1 MPDDLVIDGRLT
13 IPAAELAFTAS
24 RSSGPGGQHV
34 NTTDTRI
41 QVRWNI
47 AASGVLGE
55 IRRARLLAALAS
67 RLTAGGEIVIACDTH
82 RSQRRNK
89 EEALG
94 RLAALVRRAL
104 VVPKARRPST
114 PSAAAKLRRLQEKKK
129 QAQIKKGRTRPQNDD

>member
-13 IPAAELAFTAS
+13 IPAAELAFAAS

-47 AASGVLGE
+47 RDSAALGE
-55 IRRARLLAALAS
+55 TRRARLLAALAS
-67 RLTAGGEIVIACDTH
+67 RLTGDGEIVIACDTH

-89 EEALG
+89 EEAVQ
-94 RLAALVRRAL
+94 RLAALVRKAL
-104 VVPKARRPST
+104 VVPKTRRPST
-114 PSAAAKLRRLQEKKK
+114 PSAAARLKRLQEKKK
-129 QAQIKKGRTRPQNDD
+129 QAQTKKGRLRPQSDD

>member
-67 RLTAGGEIVIACDTH
+67 RLTADGEIVIACDTH

>member
-67 RLTAGGEIVIACDTH
+67 RLTADGETVIACDTH

>member
-13 IPAAELAFTAS
+13 IPAAELSFTAS

-47 AASGVLGE
+47 RDSTALGE
-55 IRRARLLAALAS
+55 TRRARLLEALAG
-67 RLTAGGEIVIACDTH
+67 RLTSGGEIVLACSAH

-89 EEALG
+89 QDALE

-104 VVPKARRPST
+104 VVPRPRRPSAPT
-114 PSAAAKLRRLQEKKK
+114 PAAKLKRLQDKKK
-129 QAQIKKGRTRPQNDD
+129 QARIKQDRTKPRNDD